1 MGATKGSLLAENYII
16 KDFGEYKLFLPPPRL
31 LSDPAVACRREE
43 RERANQEFIDAHPGL
58 KPAKRVTGSFIYAH
72 PPNYRGA
79 EAFRYTEG
87 DWLRELGRL
96 KSLGIDLL
104 IFQAA
109 LWNELQEC
117 YYPSKTFAEYKFF
130 PVIEPMLQAA
140 QQLGLEVF
148 LGGYGSVTCW
158 REKLDAGI
166 VSSEV
171 ARQLA
176 CFRELLSYRQY
187 FKGFYFAPESAF
199 NGQRNLELEKFLSEL
214 YGRLFNEIR
223 SADSAL
229 QIMMS
234 PATFYYPGERMSM
247 MADAWQAMFAKAHPD
262 ILAPQ
267 DSIGCGCITLEH
279 QQEAFRQWKRVADAC
294 NLQLW
299 SNVECFE
306 TCAPWLDETARRS
319 ADPARVA
326 CQMVNAEPWVEKLI
340 SWEILYYLSPDLHPR
355 GQNLKEVLF
364 G

>member
-1 MGATKGSLLAENYII
+1 MADNFII
-16 KDFGEYKLFLPPPRL
+16 KDFADHKLFLPLPR
-31 LSDPAVACRREE
+31 AVDDAESVARRVA
-43 RERANQEFIDAHPGL
+43 RDRANQDFIDSHPGL
-58 KPAKRVTGSFIYAH
+58 NSKKHVTGSFIYAH

-79 EAFRYTEG
+79 EAFRYTEQ
-87 DWLRELGRL
+87 DWLQELGRL
-96 KSLGIDLL
+96 KGFGIDLV

-109 LWNELQEC
+109 LWNELKEC
-117 YYPSKTFAEYKFF
+117 YYPSKTFSEYQFF
-130 PVIEPMLQAA
+130 PVIEPMLSAA
-140 QQLGLEVF
+140 DKLGLEVF

-158 REKLDAGI
+158 REKLDTGI

-176 CFRELLSYRQY
+176 CFRELLQYRKY

-199 NGQRNLELEKFLSEL
+199 NGQRNSALEKFLSEL
-214 YGRLFNEIR
+214 YGDLFNEIR

-234 PATFYYPGERMSM
+234 PATFYYPDERMFS

-267 DSIGCGCITLEH
+267 DSIGCGCITLDH
-279 QQEAFRQWKRVADAC
+279 QQEAFIQWKRVADAC
-294 NLQLW
+294 NLHLW

-306 TCAPWLDETARRS
+306 CCAPWLDETARRS

-326 CQMVNAEPWVEKLI
+326 CQMANAEPWVEKLI
-340 SWEILYYLSPDLHPR
+340 SWEILYYLSPELHPR
-355 GQNLKEVLF
+355 GQNLKKVLF
-364 G
+364 GDRP

>member
-1 MGATKGSLLAENYII
+1 MAENYII
-16 KDFGEYKLFLPPPRL
+16 KDFGEYKLFLPPQRPV
-31 LSDPAVACRREE
+31 SDPASVARRAE
-43 RERANQEFIDAHPGL
+43 RDHANQAFIESHPGL
-58 KPAKRVTGSFIYAH
+58 KPQKRVTGSFIYAH

-79 EAFRYTEG
+79 EAFRYSEE
-87 DWLRELGRL
+87 DWLQELGRL
-96 KSLGIDLL
+96 KRYGIDLV

-117 YYPSKTFAEYKFF
+117 YYPSETFSDYHFF
-130 PVIEPMLQAA
+130 PVIEPMLAA
-140 QQLGLEVF
+140 AEKLGLEVF

-158 REKLDAGI
+158 REKLDAGS
-166 VSSEV
+166 VNSEL

-176 CFRELLSYRQY
+176 CFRELLRYRKF

-199 NGQRNLELEKFLSEL
+199 TGQRNPELEKFLSDL
-214 YGRLFNEIR
+214 YDRLFSEIR
-223 SADSAL
+223 ASDASL

-234 PATFYYPGERMSM
+234 PATFYYPDERMSQ

-279 QQEAFRQWKRVADAC
+279 QEEAFRQWQRVAQTC
-294 NLQLW
+294 HLRLW

-319 ADPARVA
+319 AAPQRVA
-326 CQMVNAEPWVEKLI
+326 CQMTNAESFAEKLI
-340 SWEILYYLSPDLHPR
+340 SWEILYYLSANLHPR
-355 GQNLKEVLF
+355 GQNLQEIMF
-364 G
+364 GKSSQAQ